1 MQAARADICA
11 SLIPAEGR
19 EIAVL
24 LESLS
29 VMYPQQDRT
38 EADDRIRARAWMTD
52 LADYPA
58 DVIEAACVQW
68 RRKDTPWMPTPG
80 QLIALMD
87 PIVKHRERLKRRA
100 DDLFAQPA
108 PRTAKPEPVETAP
121 DPRIAAEFDKL
132 AASLSAKP

>member
-1 MQAARADICA
+1 M
-11 SLIPAEGR
+11 
-19 EIAVL
+19 L

-100 DDLFAQPA
+100 DDLFAQSQPD
-108 PRTAKPEPVETAP
+108 PRRSRPKPEPVEQTP
-121 DPRIAAEFDKL
+121 DPRIAAELDKL
-132 AASLSAKP
+132 TASLAAKS